1 MGLELPK
8 RSAAPKRL
16 ASIALLSGTLLLLG
30 ACSEADKEQMRRLAM
45 PEPITAQAPAT
56 FDLWKWAW
64 VAAMVVGV
72 ITWGLIFYAIWRF
85 RRRHEDEVPVQT
97 RYNLPLEVFY
107 TITPILMVVVFF
119 FWTVDVQDTMTETVD
134 DPDVTLEVVGQQWS
148 WTFNYGLGEGDPINA
163 DPENH
168 VYAYDEY
175 AFTAGTASV
184 IPTLVLPV
192 DQTVQFNLHSPDVI
206 HSFGIP
212 EFLMKLDVIPGQVNS
227 FQATPT
233 VEGTFPGKCYELCG
247 TSHSRM
253 LFNVEVVSLAEYEQ
267 YIASLPPTA
276 DGKPVLGGA
285 DSTTVPGLETQ
296 EGAHE

>member
-1 MGLELPK
+1 
-8 RSAAPKRL
+8 
-16 ASIALLSGTLLLLG
+16 
-30 ACSEADKEQMRRLAM
+30 MRRLAM
-45 PEPITAQAPAT
+45 PEPVTTQGPAT
-56 FDLWKWAW
+56 FELWKWAW

-72 ITWGLIFYAIWRF
+72 ITWGLIFFAAWRY
-85 RRRHEDEVPVQT
+85 RRRDANEVPVQT

-119 FWTVDVQDTMTETVD
+119 YWTVDVQNKMTKEVD
-134 DPDVTLEVVGQQWS
+134 DPDVVMEVVGQQWS
-148 WTFNYGLGEGDPINA
+148 WTFNYGLGDVDQTNRDP
-163 DPENH
+163 DLKKGEF
-168 VYAYDEY
+168 AYDEY
-175 AFTAGTASV
+175 AFSSGTASV

-192 DQTVQFNLHSPDVI
+192 DQTIQFNLHSPDVI

-247 TSHSRM
+247 TSHARM
-253 LFNVEVVSLAEYEQ
+253 LFNVEVVSQADYQ
-267 YIASLPPTA
+267 KYIATLETSSTGRPL
-276 DGKPVLGGA
+276 LGGA
-285 DSTTVPGLETQ
+285 ASTTVPGLETETQ